1 MKKKY
6 QVLFA
11 AFEAAP
17 FFKTV
22 CLGEVA
28 GSLPADLK
36 REGADVRLI
45 LPKAAALPERFAA
58 KLRHVADF
66 KVPVGWRWQYCGVE
80 ELKYKYITYYFL
92 DN

>member
-17 FFKTV
+17 FFKTGG
-22 CLGEVA
+22 LGEVA
-28 GSLPADLK
+28 GSLPAALK